1 MNTKTN
7 NQQLSLDRNILES
20 SETIPT
26 GSTQGIVEAV
36 PTLPDNAEGNDI
48 VQNLKRFKET
58 NSKEQ
63 FLEKVYKKFGNKF
76 TFDLTNYSGIT
87 GNKIKVICPIHGE
100 FEQIPRNLLQPNC
113 KTGCKQCGIES
124 KNKSKTK
131 DFNDFIIKGIKG
143 EFYPCKPDIF
153 ELTYELIEQ

>member
-7 NQQLSLDRNILES
+7 NQQLSLGRNILES

-48 VQNLKRFKET
+48 VQKLKRFKET

-63 FLEKVYKKFGNKF
+63 FLEKVYKKITPTFFIVSKEGKF
-76 TFDLTNYSGIT
+76 
-87 GNKIKVICPIHGE
+87 IKQYPGSW
-100 FEQIPRNLLQPNC
+100 
-113 KTGCKQCGIES
+113 T
-124 KNKSKTK
+124 KS
-131 DFNDFIIKGIKG
+131 DFL
-143 EFYPCKPDIF
+143 EIF
-153 ELTYELIEQ
+153 QF